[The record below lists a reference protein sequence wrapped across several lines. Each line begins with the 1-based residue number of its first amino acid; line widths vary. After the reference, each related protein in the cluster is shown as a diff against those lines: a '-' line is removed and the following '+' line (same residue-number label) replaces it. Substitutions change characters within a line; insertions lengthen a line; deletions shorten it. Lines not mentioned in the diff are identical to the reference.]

1 MTVIR
6 PFGLNDIGL
15 VRRLQ
20 RDGMSLA
27 MEHMLAHPHQPL
39 WTALTAPWPWAGVGV
54 ASFVLD
60 ERVNGRRL
68 TGFVQL
74 MKRAARPEADLLHLA
89 PVVAAVDDQVEAARP
104 GHDPTACSADGAV
117 IWSKLLAYCQ
127 RAAAGHGL
135 QRIYASTPDG
145 CAEQQCLRDATFSP
159 YTRETIYRL
168 AAAPS
173 AGGALVGFR
182 PQTPQDSWA
191 LQRLYT
197 RGTPR
202 LVQQAEG
209 ALTGEVGSPP
219 LSWWEPDSWRGT
231 VWEPAGEV
239 RAAVQVHIGRA
250 GHWLRLWGANEVS
263 PRELRS
269 LVEQGLRQIDLLR
282 QSRRA
287 VPVYTTVREYESG
300 LRGALTGFG
309 FAPFMERV
317 RFVKHTAVM
326 VRQPAA
332 MAGVGREVR
341 QEMPVRSQVGRS

>member
-1 MTVIR
+1 MIH

-39 WTALTAPWPWAGVGV
+39 WTALTAPWPWAGAGV
-54 ASFVLD
+54 SSFILD
-60 ERVNGRRL
+60 ESVNGRRL
-68 TGFVQL
+68 TGFIQL

-89 PVVAAVDDQVEAARP
+89 PVVAAVDDEAEAARP
-104 GHDPTACSADGAV
+104 GDDPTVCDTDGAV

-135 QRIYASTPDG
+135 QRIYASTPEG

-219 LSWWEPDSWRGT
+219 MSWWEPDSWRGT

-250 GHWLRLWGANEVS
+250 GHWLRLWGANEIS

-282 QSRRA
+282 RSRRT
-287 VPVYTTVREYESG
+287 VPVYTTVREYESA
-300 LRGALTGFG
+300 LRAALTGFG

-317 RFVKHTAVM
+317 RFVKHTVVM

-332 MAGVGREVR
+332 VAAVGREVR